1 MKRLLLF
8 LVYKIK
14 SIFKKNIAFTSQVEY
29 SYVSPKAKVWNH
41 CKVFHST
48 IDDYTYIG
56 DHCRVVY
63 AHIGKFCSIAGDYS
77 QIGMGKHSLDY
88 ISTSSI
94 FSARRNGTGI
104 KWCDSSEFQEYE
116 EIYIGNDVWI
126 GSSVKILPGIHI
138 GNGAV
143 IGAGAI
149 VTKDVPP
156 YAIVGGIPAKIIRYR
171 FSEDIITLLEKSKW
185 WTLSDEI
192 LKENI
197 ALFQQPL
204 HFDGIRSLKKLCQ
217 SDNKFDCMIED
228 HNINS

>member
-8 LVYKIK
+8 LVYKIN
-14 SIFKKNIAFTSQVEY
+14 SIFKKNIALTSRVEY

-126 GSSVKILPGIHI
+126 GSSVKIMPGIHI

-149 VTKDVPP
+149 VTRDVPP
-156 YAIVGGIPAKIIRYR
+156 YAIVGGVPARIIKYR
-171 FSEDIITLLEKSKW
+171 FSDSIIQLLEESKW
-185 WTLSDEI
+185 WEFDEKLLRNNLAVFQEPLNEVSI
-192 LKENI
+192 LKLLEMCN
-197 ALFQQPL
+197 
-204 HFDGIRSLKKLCQ
+204 LK
-217 SDNKFDCMIED
+217 
-228 HNINS
+228 IN